1 VRKEKEMIMR
11 GSIRMFVGLIVVMGA
26 GGGMDNATDAQL
38 LPVLAIALTGLAI
51 MYSGVSA
58 MKGSK

>member
-1 VRKEKEMIMR
+1 MK
-11 GSIRMFVGLIVVMGA
+11 GSIRAIIGFLIVYGVSGGLDTATDTQLYTVVLPLVGL
-26 GGGMDNATDAQL
+26 
-38 LPVLAIALTGLAI
+38 GLAI